1 MAENITDYQKYVKV
15 VMVKGEKGDPYD
27 DTELRAELETILANN
42 AYVVAI
48 EDGAFELPIHTIND
62 NSITAYSCWSSQKTK
77 EELNG
82 IIYTI
87 SGQDNTCN
95 KTYSEIMAILDE
107 KIPKITIK
115 HGASINFVDYAIKV
129 SNMGLIISART
140 NEGKVTI
147 EHSNNNNIS
156 VTFTVE
162 NFQNDI
168 DALGRDI
175 ETINTNIGSLDD
187 EVSDIQSKEWKW
199 AFNITS
205 DDGIKYI
212 DFTDKATST
221 MLILTQHDTRA
232 DCNSLFLVRKTA
244 SDNQDAMI
252 IGNAGGIVQSG
263 SATMPIRATVID
275 VQGIGK
281 RIAIRSQFSGSAMVY
296 YQIIE

>member
-1 MAENITDYQKYVKV
+1 MADFNDKFRV
-15 VMVKGEKGDPYD
+15 VMLQGAKGEPYD
-27 DTELRAELETILANN
+27 DTQLRQDINEMLANVP
-42 AYVVAI
+42 YI
-48 EDGAFELPIHTIND
+48 KYTEDDGLELPIYTIND
-62 NSITAYSCWSSQKTK
+62 NSVTAYSCWSSQKTQ

-82 IIYTI
+82 IVYTI
-87 SGQDNTCN
+87 DVKTTCN
-95 KTYSEIMAILDE
+95 KTYSEIIAILNE

-129 SNMGLIISART
+129 SNMGLVISART

-147 EHSNNNNIS
+147 EHSNNDNIS

-175 ETINTNIGSLDD
+175 ESINTNISTHDNEIADL
-187 EVSDIQSKEWKW
+187 QSKEWKW

-205 DDGIKYI
+205 DDSVKYI

-221 MLILTQHDTRA
+221 MLILTQHDTSA

-252 IGNAGGIVQSG
+252 LGNAGGIVQTG
-263 SATMPIRATVID
+263 SATMPVRATVVD

-281 RIAIRSQFSGSAMVY
+281 RVAIRSQFGGSAMVY

>member
-1 MAENITDYQKYVKV
+1 MADFNEKFRV
-15 VMVKGEKGDPYD
+15 VMLQGAKGEPYD
-27 DTELRAELETILANN
+27 DTQLRQDINEMLANVP
-42 AYVVAI
+42 YI
-48 EDGAFELPIHTIND
+48 EYTEDNGFELPIYTIND
-62 NSITAYSCWSSQKTK
+62 NSVTAYSCWSSQKTQ

-87 SGQDNTCN
+87 SGQDNSCN

-175 ETINTNIGSLDD
+175 ETINTNIGSLGG

-205 DDGIKYI
+205 DDGVKYI

-221 MLILTQHDTRA
+221 ILILTQHDTSA

-263 SATMPIRATVID
+263 SATMPIRATVVD

-281 RIAIRSQFSGSAMVY
+281 RIAIRSQFGGSAMVY